1 MQYISS
7 INIIY
12 LCIMRISAIMLRW
25 WIISIR
31 NILWPKSKEWDMVYK
46 VYWYIQEFIWHLIF
60 YTKRR
65 ERHMIVGFLTCRA
78 NKGTKPT
85 YIVILQN
92 ICWRR
97 GQGLFNVYVFLSLY
111 IKHNRDMFQ
120 SGKTIVPTSFMLY
133 WDKYNFK
140 KF

>member
-1 MQYISS
+1 
-7 INIIY
+7 
-12 LCIMRISAIMLRW
+12 
-25 WIISIR
+25 
-31 NILWPKSKEWDMVYK
+31 
-46 VYWYIQEFIWHLIF
+46 
-60 YTKRR
+60 
-65 ERHMIVGFLTCRA
+65 MIVGFLTCRA
-78 NKGTKPT
+78 NKETKPA

-97 GQGLFNVYVFLSLY
+97 GEGLFNVYVFLSLY